1 MHKICYGFI
10 KVLRNDQNW
19 AKILIFWLI
28 LGGFFGVVLYPMNF
42 IPRFCQM
49 KYLIKI
55 YIYIYIYI
63 YICGKFHHYSI
74 CSCEINFFID
84 SASMKWPLFR
94 FFWLLFPQK
103 LFDLAEILTRGS
115 PIMQTHCLK
124 NPSKFWK
131 LAQMERTK
139 SLRFWSIFGA
149 QFTVGKSKILIKT
162 KISAKRTSLGI
173 SNSDSPS
180 SQKDYRVLI
189 KLIKKG
195 PIFLGFGEYLQ

>member
-1 MHKICYGFI
+1 MHQICYGFI
-10 KVLRNDQNW
+10 KVLRKDQNW

-28 LGGFFGVVLYPMNF
+28 LGGFLGSSYTLWISSQDFAKWNTLLRYISVVSF
-42 IPRFCQM
+42 IIIAYVVVKLIFC
-49 KYLIKI
+49 
-55 YIYIYIYI
+55 
-63 YICGKFHHYSI
+63 
-74 CSCEINFFID
+74 ID

-149 QFTVGKSKILIKT
+149 QFTVGKSKILLKT
-162 KISAKRTSLGI
+162 KISAKMTSLGI

-195 PIFLGFGEYLQ
+195 PIFVGFGEYLQ

>member
-1 MHKICYGFI
+1 MHQICYGFI
-10 KVLRNDQNW
+10 KVLRKDQNW

-28 LGGFFGVVLYPMNF
+28 LGGFLASSYTLWISSQDFAKWNTLLRYISVVSF
-42 IPRFCQM
+42 IIIAYVVVKLIFC
-49 KYLIKI
+49 
-55 YIYIYIYI
+55 
-63 YICGKFHHYSI
+63 
-74 CSCEINFFID
+74 ID

-149 QFTVGKSKILIKT
+149 QFTVGKSKILLKT
-162 KISAKRTSLGI
+162 KISAKMTSLGI

-195 PIFLGFGEYLQ
+195 PIFVGFGEYLQ

>member
-1 MHKICYGFI
+1 MVSSIIIAYVVVK
-10 KVLRNDQNW
+10 
-19 AKILIFWLI
+19 LIFLLI
-28 LGGFFGVVLYPMNF
+28 QHPWNGLFLG
-42 IPRFCQM
+42 
-49 KYLIKI
+49 
-55 YIYIYIYI
+55 
-63 YICGKFHHYSI
+63 
-74 CSCEINFFID
+74 
-84 SASMKWPLFR
+84 

-149 QFTVGKSKILIKT
+149 QFTVGKSKILLKT
-162 KISAKRTSLGI
+162 KISAKMTSLGI

-189 KLIKKG
+189 KLIKKRAH
-195 PIFLGFGEYLQ
+195 FRGFWGIPPLKNIRLCWNFHHGESS

>member
-1 MHKICYGFI
+1 MASSYTLWISSQDFAKWNTLLRYISVVSFI
-10 KVLRNDQNW
+10 IIAYVVVK
-19 AKILIFWLI
+19 LIF
-28 LGGFFGVVLYPMNF
+28 
-42 IPRFCQM
+42 C
-49 KYLIKI
+49 
-55 YIYIYIYI
+55 
-63 YICGKFHHYSI
+63 
-74 CSCEINFFID
+74 ID

-103 LFDLAEILTRGS
+103 LFDLAEILTRVS

-149 QFTVGKSKILIKT
+149 QFTVGKSKILLKT
-162 KISAKRTSLGI
+162 KISAKMTSLGI

-189 KLIKKG
+189 KLIKKRAH
-195 PIFLGFGEYLQ
+195 FRGFWGIPPLKNIRLCWNFHHGESS